1 MNYEKVIGLEVHAEL
16 STKTKAYCSCK
27 NEFGS
32 PVNTNCCPICMGFPG
47 ILPTLNREVVN
58 YAIKAGLALNCKIRH
73 FSKQDRKNYFY
84 PDLGKAYQITQ
95 YDLPLCYDGYLD
107 IMVDGVEKRV
117 GITRIHIEE
126 DTGKL
131 LHDITD
137 GSLLDFNRAGVPLI
151 EVVTEPD
158 IRSSREAEV
167 FLETLR
173 SILQYIDVSDGKM
186 QEGSIRCD
194 VNVSVRPE
202 GATEFGTRC
211 EMKNVNT
218 FSGAVRAI
226 EYESARQIEV
236 LDQGGTID
244 QETRRWD
251 DAANQNYVMRTK
263 ENANDYRYFPEANVM
278 PIVVDD
284 AWVQSIA
291 DTIPELPHI
300 KMRRYVEKLGL
311 PEYDAGI
318 ITASKPFSKYFESVV
333 ALGADAKEVSNWCMG
348 EISRLLK
355 EKEKDYSEIPVSPE
369 NLAKLIEM
377 TKQKTVSMSAAKK
390 VFEKMF
396 ETNDDPEKLVKDLGL
411 AQVNDEDAI
420 LSLVQE
426 VMDENP
432 QSIADYKSG
441 RDHAMGY
448 LIGQVMKKSK
458 GKANPKMVS
467 KMVKDAL
474 DNE

>member
-16 STKTKAYCSCK
+16 STNTKAYCSCK

-58 YAIKAGLALNCKIRH
+58 YAIKAGLALNCKIRQ

-95 YDLPLCYDGYLD
+95 YDLPLCYEGYLD
-107 IMVDGVEKRV
+107 IMVDGVERRI

-167 FLETLR
+167 FLETVR
-173 SILQYIDVSDGKM
+173 SILQYIEVSDGKM

-194 VNVSVRPE
+194 VNVSIREE
-202 GATEFGTRC
+202 GDTKFGTRC

-226 EYESARQIEV
+226 EYEAKRQQEVIEN
-236 LDQGGTID
+236 GGVID

-251 DAANQNYVMRTK
+251 DAANQNFLMRSK
-263 ENANDYRYFPEANVM
+263 ENSNDYRYFPEANVM

-284 AWVQSIA
+284 AWIESIA
-291 DTIPELPHI
+291 KTIPELPHV
-300 KMRRYVEKLGL
+300 KMRRYIEKMDL

-318 ITASKPFSKYFESVV
+318 ITSSQSFSRYFEEVV
-333 ALGADAKEVSNWCMG
+333 DCGANPKEVSNWCMG

-355 EKEKDYSEIPVSPE
+355 ETEKSYDEIPVTPKK
-369 NLAKLIEM
+369 LAKLIALID
-377 TKQKTVSMSAAKK
+377 KKTVSVSAGKK
-390 VFEKMF
+390 VFTKMF
-396 ETNDDPEKLVKDLGL
+396 ETDEDPEKLIKEMGL
-411 AQVNDEDAI
+411 SQMNDEGAI
-420 LSLVQE
+420 LAMVTE
-426 VMDENP
+426 TVAANP
-432 QSIADYKSG
+432 QSVEDYKNG
-441 RDHAMGY
+441 RDRALGF
-448 LIGQVMKKSK
+448 LVGQIMKKSA

-467 KMVKDAL
+467 DMVKDAL
-474 DNE
+474 EKA

>member
-16 STKTKAYCSCK
+16 STNTKAYCSCK

-32 PVNTNCCPICMGFPG
+32 PVNTNCCPVCMGFPG

-58 YAIKAGLALNCKIRH
+58 YAIKAGLALNCKIRE

-95 YDLPLCYDGYLD
+95 YDLPLCYEGYLD
-107 IMVDGVEKRV
+107 IMVDGVERRI

-158 IRSSREAEV
+158 LRSSREAEV
-167 FLETLR
+167 FLETVR
-173 SILQYIDVSDGKM
+173 SILQYIEVSDGKM

-194 VNVSVRPE
+194 VNVSIREE
-202 GATEFGTRC
+202 GQTEFGTRC

-226 EYESARQIEV
+226 EYEAKRQEEV
-236 LDQGGTID
+236 ITNGGIID

-251 DAANQNYVMRTK
+251 DTANQNFLMRSK

-278 PIVVDD
+278 PIVVDE
-284 AWVQSIA
+284 AWIESIRE
-291 DTIPELPHI
+291 TIPELPHI
-300 KMRRYVEKLGL
+300 KMRRYIEKMEL

-318 ITASKPFSKYFESVV
+318 ITSSKSFSRYFEDVV
-333 ALGADAKEVSNWCMG
+333 DCGANPKEASNWCMG

-355 EKEKDYSEIPVSPE
+355 ETEKTYDEIPVTPQK
-369 NLAKLIEM
+369 LAKLIGLID
-377 TKQKTVSMSAAKK
+377 KKTVSVSAGKK
-390 VFEKMF
+390 VLNKMF
-396 ETNDDPEKLVKDLGL
+396 ETDEDPEKLVSEMGL
-411 AQVNDEDAI
+411 SQMNDEGAI
-420 LSLVQE
+420 LAMVTE
-426 VMDENP
+426 TVAANP
-432 QSIADYKSG
+432 QSVEDYKNG
-441 RDHAMGY
+441 RDRALGF
-448 LIGQVMKKSK
+448 LVGQIMKKSK
-458 GKANPKMVS
+458 GKANPQMVS
-467 KMVKDAL
+467 DMVKDAL
-474 DNE
+474 EKA